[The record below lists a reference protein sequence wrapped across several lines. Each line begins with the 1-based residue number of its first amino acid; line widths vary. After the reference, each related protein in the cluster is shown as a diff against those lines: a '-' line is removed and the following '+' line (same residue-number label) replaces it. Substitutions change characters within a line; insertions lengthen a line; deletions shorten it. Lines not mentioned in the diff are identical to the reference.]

1 MPAQPTNSSQN
12 TGLVVVVVGIFM
24 VIIAFLAVTYLNSDT
39 IKENQS
45 KNSEK
50 GAADRADLTQ
60 ITCALWDSVGDPKKV
75 APKIVI
81 KIEAV
86 CGDTRSPVRVSPS
99 PLKG

>member
-39 IKENQS
+39 IKDNQS

-50 GAADRADLTQ
+50 GQVDRADLTQ
-60 ITCALWDSVGDPKKV
+60 ITCALWDSVGDPKTV
-75 APKIVI
+75 DPKIVA
-81 KIEAV
+81 KIETI
-86 CGDTRSPVRVSPS
+86 CEGTRSPVRVSPS